1 VRFHRSLAALSLA
14 LTLSTPLAL
23 ADGLPDLGDTARGE
37 LSAIVE
43 RRIGESIMNDI
54 RLHDPQ
60 YLDDPEIEWY
70 VNELGQRLAASA
82 NDAGTSFNF
91 FAMRDPTINAFAMF
105 GGYIGVNSGLL
116 LSAQTESEVAGVLAH
131 EISHVTQRHLARQI
145 EKEKQVSAASML
157 ALVVGILAAR
167 SNSQVAAATM
177 TASQAAAIQSQL
189 SFTRDY
195 EREADRV
202 GFEVLA
208 KSGFD
213 VRGMASF
220 FERLQKAGRV
230 YENNAPVYLRTHPLT
245 TERISDIENRVA
257 RVPYKQVP
265 DSLDFQLV
273 RAKLRAQD
281 GVPHDAIRDFE
292 LALREQKYSSEVATR
307 YGYAIALQRD
317 RQWAAAER
325 ELAPALKL
333 KSTSPLVERLAAE
346 LRAQQGDLPAAKK
359 RFAAA
364 MQRFPTAHALRYGYV
379 ETLLALG
386 EAEPAKRFLQEQVQL
401 YSQDAR
407 LHTLLAKTYATLGK
421 LGAQHRAQAEAYLV
435 QGQLGQ
441 AIEQLGLAQKQA
453 DNDFYEQSVID
464 ARLRELKARQ
474 AEEAKQRR

>member
-1 VRFHRSLAALSLA
+1 M
-14 LTLSTPLAL
+14 

-37 LSAIVE
+37 LSTIVE

-82 NDAGTSFNF
+82 NDAGTSFHF

-116 LSAQTESEVAGVLAH
+116 LSAQTESEVAAVLAH

-145 EKEKQVSAASML
+145 EKEKQISAASMV

-167 SNSQVAAATM
+167 SNSQVASAAM
-177 TASQAAAIQSQL
+177 SASQAAAIQSQL

-202 GFEVLA
+202 GFEVLNKA
-208 KSGFD
+208 GFD

-230 YENNAPVYLRTHPLT
+230 FENNAPVYLRTHPLT
-245 TERISDIENRVA
+245 TERISDIENRV
-257 RVPYKQVP
+257 VDLPYKQVP
-265 DSLDFQLV
+265 DSLEFQLA

-281 GVPHDAIRDFE
+281 GVPRDAIGDFE
-292 LALREQKYSSEVATR
+292 LALREQKYSSEVAMR

-325 ELAPALKL
+325 ELAPALKQ
-333 KSTSPLVERLAAE
+333 KPVSPLAERLAAE
-346 LRAQQGDLPAAKK
+346 LRAQQGDLVGAKK

-364 MQRFPTAHALRYGYV
+364 MQRFPTARALRYGYT

-386 EAEPAKRFLQEQVQL
+386 EGESARRFLQEQVQL
-401 YSQDAR
+401 YGQDSR

-421 LGAQHRAQAEAYLV
+421 LGAQHRAQAEAYFV
-435 QGQLGQ
+435 QGQLEL
-441 AIEQLGLAQKQA
+441 AVEQLMLAQKQK

-474 AEEAKQRR
+474 AEEAKRR